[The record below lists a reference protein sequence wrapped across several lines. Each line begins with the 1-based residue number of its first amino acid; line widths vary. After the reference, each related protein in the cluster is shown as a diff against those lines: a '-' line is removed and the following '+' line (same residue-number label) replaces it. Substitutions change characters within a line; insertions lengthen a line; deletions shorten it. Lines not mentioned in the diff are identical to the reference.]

1 VTDRLEIPDWKTPVG
16 ASFEPAP
23 SPRPLLHLLSG
34 ARPSTLLRIVARH
47 GGCSRRFYPHFAA
60 TLALSVI
67 RAPFCALETVQVAER
82 VAKVRFDP
90 PPVIIIG
97 HWRSGTTFLHNLMS
111 RDSRFCFPTILDAAR
126 PYDFF
131 PGPSELLSRKIILWN
146 LPPTRPMDDV
156 PLSASLPQEE
166 EIALAAMGAPSF
178 FNCFYFP
185 RHIAEIFRREVLFDG
200 LEEQDLLKWRRDFV
214 YYVSKIAALQPGRRI
229 LLKNP
234 ANSVR
239 LRELNA
245 LFPGARFIHIHRDP
259 REVFVSTRRLFH
271 QMIRIAG
278 LQDHDPAQLDEHI
291 YDSYPLFMDRLHA
304 GLHEIDP
311 ARRAEVRYA
320 ELVLQPFET
329 LERLYRDLDL
339 GDFSP
344 ARPAVAKFLADSTV
358 APRSPRELDAAL
370 ADRIGQRWRRQMLQL
385 DYGSSKPAVLP

>member
-1 VTDRLEIPDWKTPVG
+1 
-16 ASFEPAP
+16 
-23 SPRPLLHLLSG
+23 
-34 ARPSTLLRIVARH
+34 VARH
-47 GGCSRRFYPHFAA
+47 GGCSPRFYAHFAA
-60 TLALSVI
+60 TLALSLI
-67 RAPFCALETVQVAER
+67 RAPFCALETAQVAKR

-90 PPVIIIG
+90 PPVIIVG
-97 HWRSGTTFLHNLMS
+97 HWRSGTTYLHNLMG
-111 RDSRFCFPTILDAAR
+111 RDSRFCFPTMLDAAR

-131 PGPSELLSRKIILWN
+131 PGPSEFLSRKIILWN

-156 PLSASLPQEE
+156 PLSPDLPQEE

-185 RHIAEIFRREVLFDG
+185 RRIAELFRREVLFEG
-200 LEEQDLLKWRRDFV
+200 LEQQDLLKWRRDFV
-214 YYVSKIAALQPGRRI
+214 YYLAKIAVLQPGRRI

-271 QMIRIAG
+271 QMIRIVG
-278 LQDHDPAQLDEHI
+278 LQDHDPAQIDEHI
-291 YDSYPLFMDRLHA
+291 FNSYPIFMDRLHE
-304 GLHEIDP
+304 GLHEIEP

-320 ELVLQPFET
+320 DLVRQPFET
-329 LERLYRDLDL
+329 LERLYRDLEL
-339 GDFSP
+339 GDFAA
-344 ARPAVAKFLADSTV
+344 ARLAVAKFLADSTV

-370 ADRIGQRWRRQMLQL
+370 ANRIGQRWSRQMLQL
-385 DYGSSKPAVLP
+385 DYGSSERSVLS